1 MLDFVKVKVNPF
13 KRPMIIYPEFSCS
26 KVSEDLLV
34 KAGKLYAIWDD
45 KNGCWCRTKSDA
57 ARIIDEQIK
66 EFVDEHP
73 NESNGAVTL
82 YLDNYS
88 TGKIESFLKFVATR
102 DDTKIQ
108 LDSKLVFK
116 SDPVK
121 KKDYSTHRLN
131 YDIAEGDCPGYYKLM
146 STLYL
151 PEERQKIEWLI
162 GAVMAGENHKVQK
175 FGVFYGEP
183 KTGKST
189 VLNIIEMLFDG
200 YCATFDAA
208 SLGNKSASFALEP
221 FKNNPLVAIQHDG
234 DLSKIETN
242 VRLNSIVSH
251 ESLNVNE
258 KYKGI
263 YEMKFNTILFIGSNS
278 PVRISDAKSGLL
290 RRLIDIRPTGDRL
303 SPSDYDHCMRKIPF
317 ELGAIAY
324 RCREVYLSNKTLYNN
339 YRPTEM
345 MESTNDFYDFVLS
358 YYDTFASEEYV
369 ILKTAWERYKAYV
382 EEANVMY
389 KLSMR
394 AFGNELENYFRE
406 RLADMEVVS
415 STGERKHL
423 RSVYR
428 GFRKELFKKNLPI
441 EVVEGGDSG
450 TGNKGDN
457 GDKGGAPTDVFEG
470 MPDWLRLHESTR
482 ETNVFGKAFST
493 CLAQYATKT
502 ESEAPKKKWDN
513 VSTTMADILPH
524 EVHYILTQDTCPNL
538 IVIDFDKKDK
548 DGKKSLRLN
557 LEAASVFPRTYTEVS
572 KGGQG
577 LHLHYIY
584 DGDVSELSRL
594 YDDEVEIKVF
604 TGKSALRRRLSLCNS
619 EPIAHINSGLPLRG
633 DKGVKMIN
641 WDTVKNEKAIRT
653 IIRRSLAK
661 EYHADTTSSVHL
673 IKKTLDDAYAS
684 GVPYDVRDLRPAVMN
699 FAANATHQSEH
710 CMELVMDMNFKSDDV
725 AEEVA
730 AVDSEAGS
738 GADGLDDDSKP
749 IIFYDVEVFPN
760 LFVICWK
767 KKGSGGKESC
777 VKMINPTASEVSEFI
792 DTGRLIGFN
801 NTEYDDHILYARILG
816 YDNLRLYEQSQRII
830 SNSQN
835 AKFREARNISY
846 TDVYDFSNTKQSL
859 KKWEIELG
867 IHHQELGLRWD
878 KPVPKELW
886 EQVADYCCNDVV
898 ATEVVFDHLK
908 SDWDARKILSSL
920 SGLPV
925 NRKTNA
931 HSARII
937 FGKERHP
944 QKEFIYTNL
953 AEEFPGYEFSKT
965 GIDKDRYIKDEK
977 GKPIY
982 TSGKSIYMGE
992 DPSEGGF
999 VFAVPGIHVNVALLD
1014 VSSLHPSTIENL
1026 NLFGD
1031 RYTARFSELK
1041 RARIEVKHKNWETA
1055 RSLLGGALRPFLEGA
1070 ENLDTDAQQELAD
1083 GLAYALKI
1091 VINSI
1096 YGLTSASFEN
1106 EFKDPRNIDNIVA
1119 KRGALFMITLKNEVL
1134 KRGFTVAHVK
1144 TDSIKIPNATSEII
1158 QFVMDFG
1165 KKYGYS
1171 FEHEATYTKM
1181 CLVNDAVYIAKY
1193 DEYGERTKNGKH
1205 ANQWTAT
1212 GAQFKVPYVFKTL
1225 FSHEKI
1231 EFKDMCETKSTSG
1244 NGSIYIDMCEDNIGK
1259 IQEIEALKTRFE
1271 KEHSIVEF
1279 TPGGSKKK
1287 RFDYMSLTDEEKMQY
1302 AGICETEEKYH
1313 NYQFVGKC
1321 GSFCPITPG
1330 KGGGF
1335 LLRESDG
1342 KYSSIT
1348 GGKGYM
1354 WLESEVV
1361 KNSGKEGD
1369 IDKNY
1374 YRALVDKAYS
1384 AIAEYGDAEAFIN
1397 VG

>member
-1 MLDFVKVKVNPF
+1 MLDFVKVKINPF

-34 KAGKLYAIWDD
+34 KGGKMYAIWDD
-45 KNGCWCRTKSDA
+45 KNGYWCRTKSDA

-66 EFVDEHP
+66 EYVDEHP
-73 NESNGAVTL
+73 NESNGAMTL

-88 TGKIESFLKFVATR
+88 TGKTESFLKFVATR
-102 DDTKIQ
+102 DDTKVQ

-131 YDIAEGDCPGYYKLM
+131 YDIAEGDCPGYDKLM

-162 GAVMAGENHKVQK
+162 GAVMAGDNHKVQK

-303 SPSDYDHCMRKIPF
+303 SPSEYDHCMRKIPF

-406 RLADMEVVS
+406 RLANMEIVS

-428 GFRKELFKKNLPI
+428 GFRKELFKNNLPI

-450 TGNKGDN
+450 TGNN
-457 GDKGGAPTDVFEG
+457 GDKGDAQIDVFDG

-557 LEAASVFPRTYTEVS
+557 LEAASVFPRTYAEVS

-594 YDDEVEIKVF
+594 YHDEIEVKVF

-684 GVPYDVRDLRPAVMN
+684 GVSYDVRDLRPAVMN

-710 CMELVMDMNFKSDDV
+710 CMGLVMDMNFKSEDV
-725 AEEVA
+725 VEEVA
-730 AVDSEAGS
+730 VVDSEAGLGS
-738 GADGLDDDSKP
+738 GGLDDDSKP

-767 KKGSGGKESC
+767 KKGSCGKESC

-792 DTGRLIGFN
+792 DMGRLVGFN
-801 NTEYDDHILYARILG
+801 NRRYDNHIVYARVLG
-816 YDNLRLYEQSQRII
+816 YSNDAIYRLSKKLT
-830 SNSQN
+830 S
-835 AKFREARNISY
+835 KVDTGGGFREAYDISY
-846 TDVYDFSNTKQSL
+846 TDVWDFAVNKQGL

-867 IHHQELGLRWD
+867 IHHQELGLDWD

-898 ATEVVFDHLK
+898 ATEAVFDHLK
-908 SDWDARKILSSL
+908 TDWKTRQILADISGGSVNDTTNSL
-920 SGLPV
+920 TLRLV
-925 NRKTNA
+925 
-931 HSARII
+931 
-937 FGKERHP
+937 FGNVKKP
-944 QKEFIYTNL
+944 KLIYTDL
-953 AEEFPGYEFSKT
+953 
-965 GIDKDRYIKDEK
+965 
-977 GKPIY
+977 
-982 TSGKSIYMGE
+982 
-992 DPSEGGF
+992 
-999 VFAVPGIHVNVALLD
+999 
-1014 VSSLHPSTIENL
+1014 
-1026 NLFGD
+1026 
-1031 RYTARFSELK
+1031 
-1041 RARIEVKHKNWETA
+1041 
-1055 RSLLGGALRPFLEGA
+1055 
-1070 ENLDTDAQQELAD
+1070 
-1083 GLAYALKI
+1083 
-1091 VINSI
+1091 
-1096 YGLTSASFEN
+1096 
-1106 EFKDPRNIDNIVA
+1106 
-1119 KRGALFMITLKNEVL
+1119 
-1134 KRGFTVAHVK
+1134 
-1144 TDSIKIPNATSEII
+1144 
-1158 QFVMDFG
+1158 
-1165 KKYGYS
+1165 
-1171 FEHEATYTKM
+1171 
-1181 CLVNDAVYIAKY
+1181 
-1193 DEYGERTKNGKH
+1193 
-1205 ANQWTAT
+1205 AT
-1212 GAQFKVPYVFKTL
+1212 GEQY
-1225 FSHEKI
+1225 E
-1231 EFKDMCETKSTSG
+1231 
-1244 NGSIYIDMCEDNIGK
+1244 SIGGE
-1259 IQEIEALKTRFE
+1259 QFE
-1271 KEHSIVEF
+1271 K
-1279 TPGGSKKK
+1279 
-1287 RFDYMSLTDEEKMQY
+1287 
-1302 AGICETEEKYH
+1302 
-1313 NYQFVGKC
+1313 
-1321 GSFCPITPG
+1321 
-1330 KGGGF
+1330 
-1335 LLRESDG
+1335 
-1342 KYSSIT
+1342 
-1348 GGKGYM
+1348 
-1354 WLESEVV
+1354 
-1361 KNSGKEGD
+1361 
-1369 IDKNY
+1369 
-1374 YRALVDKAYS
+1374 
-1384 AIAEYGDAEAFIN
+1384 
-1397 VG
+1397 

>member
-1 MLDFVKVKVNPF
+1 MLDFVNIKYNAF
-13 KRPMIIYPEFSCS
+13 KKPTTIMPIFNCAKGSN
-26 KVSEDLLV
+26 DLLV
-34 KAGKLYAIWDD
+34 KGRSLYAIWDERSGRWFRS
-45 KNGCWCRTKSDA
+45 KAEA
-57 ARIIDEQIK
+57 ARIIDEDLSEYVASHATETAGSI
-66 EFVDEHP
+66 V
-73 NESNGAVTL
+73 L
-82 YLDNYS
+82 YLNDDT
-88 TGKIESFLKFVATR
+88 TGRYDAFLKFVSNR
-102 DDTKIQ
+102 DDTKVQ

-116 SDPVK
+116 SDPVR

-131 YDIAEGDCPGYYKLM
+131 YDIVEGECPGYEKLM
-146 STLYL
+146 TTLYSD
-151 PEERQKIEWLI
+151 EELKKIEWLV
-162 GAVMAGENHKVQK
+162 GAVMAGDNNKVQK
-175 FGVFYGEP
+175 FAVLYGEP

-208 SLGNKSASFALEP
+208 ALGNKSASFALEP

-290 RRLIDIRPTGDRL
+290 RRLIDVRPTGNRL
-303 SPSDYDHCMRKIPF
+303 SPAEYEQCMKKIPF

-324 RCREVYLSNKTLYNN
+324 RCRELYLNNKNLHIN
-339 YRPTEM
+339 YRPMEM
-345 MESTNDFYDFVLS
+345 MEATNDFYDFVLS
-358 YYDTFASEEYV
+358 YYDAFVAEEYV
-369 ILKTAWERYKAYV
+369 TLKAAWERYKVYV
-382 EEANVMY
+382 EEANVLY

-394 AFGNELENYFRE
+394 AFSNELENYFHE
-406 RLADMEVVS
+406 RRANYEVVVS
-415 STGERKHL
+415 NGERKHL
-423 RSVYR
+423 RSVYI
-428 GFRKELFKKNLPI
+428 GFRKELFKKDIPL
-441 EVVEGGDSG
+441 EVINSSGGSRG
-450 TGNKGDN
+450 RGDESCDEQN
-457 GDKGGAPTDVFEG
+457 AIDIFDG

-557 LEAASVFPRTYTEVS
+557 LEAASIFPRTYAEVS

-594 YDDEVEIKVF
+594 YDDEIEVKVF

-684 GVPYDVRDLRPAVMN
+684 GVSYDVRDLRPAVMN

-710 CMELVMDMNFKSDDV
+710 CMELVMDMNFKSEDV

-730 AVDSEAGS
+730 AVDSEASSGS
-738 GADGLDDDSKP
+738 SILDDDSKP

-767 KKGSGGKESC
+767 KKGGGGKESC
-777 VKMINPTASEVSEFI
+777 VKMINPTASEVSEFV
-792 DTGRLIGFN
+792 DSGRLIGFN

-977 GKPIY
+977 GKPIC

-999 VFAVPGIHVNVALLD
+999 VFAVPGIYPNVALLD
-1014 VSSLHPSTIENL
+1014 ISSLHPSTIENL

-1041 RARIEVKHKNWETA
+1041 RARIEVKHKNWEAA
-1055 RSLLGGALRPFLEGA
+1055 RSLLGGALRPFLEDA
-1070 ENLDTDAQQELAD
+1070 ENLDADAQQELAD

-1106 EFKDPRNIDNIVA
+1106 EFNDPRNIDNIVA

-1144 TDSIKIPNATSEII
+1144 TDSIKIPNATPEII

-1244 NGSIYIDMCEDNIGK
+1244 NGCIYIDMCEDNIGK
-1259 IQEIEALKTRFE
+1259 IQEAEAIKTKFE

-1279 TPGGSKKK
+1279 TPSGSKKK
-1287 RFDYMSLTDEEKMQY
+1287 RFDYMSLTDEEKIQY
-1302 AGICETEEKYH
+1302 AGICETEDSYH

-1321 GSFCPITPG
+1321 GSFCPIAPG

-1342 KYSSIT
+1342 KYSSIA

-1369 IDKNY
+1369 IDKSY

-1384 AIAEYGDAEAFIN
+1384 AIAEYGDAETFIN